1 MRAASGKEFGG
12 IGVTPRQQRAA
23 AAPGSGRWPALPVL
37 LLLLPMAA
45 FLLLALGEAD
55 AGAADTPISTPRAV
69 DPPLAPGPV
78 PDLDLLFTAEVAGW
92 IEPCG

>member
-12 IGVTPRQQRAA
+12 IGVTPRKQRAA
-23 AAPGSGRWPALPVL
+23 AAPGSGRWRALPIV
-37 LLLLPMAA
+37 
-45 FLLLALGEAD
+45 FLLVPLAALLVLVVDGHD
-55 AGAADTPISTPRAV
+55 AGAADAPVSTPRAV
-69 DPPLAPGPV
+69 DPPLAPGPI